1 MWQLPQLNAFLDSN
15 PQENQ
20 KRDLN
25 REQQEPGFQL
35 TNERTAICWPNR
47 SLFVS
52 GGNIKQPIEEHQF
65 AFKFVLEKKIG
76 KAQEKHI
83 KIRNCLAFGY
93 KKFKK
98 RTSTLTTG
106 TKYVNT

>member
-1 MWQLPQLNAFLDSN
+1 LNAFLDSN

-52 GGNIKQPIEEHQF
+52 GGYIKQPIEEHQF
-65 AFKFVLEKKIG
+65 AFKFILEKKL
-76 KAQEKHI
+76 EKHRKNTI
-83 KIRNCLAFGY
+83 KAGIAWRLD
-93 KKFKK
+93 
-98 RTSTLTTG
+98 
-106 TKYVNT
+106 TKN